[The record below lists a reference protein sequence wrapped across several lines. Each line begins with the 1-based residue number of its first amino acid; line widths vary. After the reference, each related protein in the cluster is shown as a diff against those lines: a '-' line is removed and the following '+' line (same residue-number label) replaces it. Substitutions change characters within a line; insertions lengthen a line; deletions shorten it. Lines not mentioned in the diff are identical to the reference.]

1 MNKVF
6 TAAAVMTV
14 AVMSSS
20 AMAGDWF
27 VGVEAGKSKEAVE
40 GKVNSVAE
48 VTLFSMESHTTAIK
62 GSGKAKTGSNG
73 IRVGK
78 YLDDNVRVYGTAS
91 KSSFKDSAVKQ
102 FNKEVPGKYEI
113 DSQQSL
119 MMSMDYVF
127 MKDSMVRPFV
137 GGSLGVNRIEAFG
150 KKDTS
155 VAYDTQTGVL
165 FIAGPVDFEL
175 GMKYIR
181 KNNRIKMSHG
191 VENASFELKDSKQ
204 AYLSAAYRF

>member
-27 VGVEAGKSKEAVE
+27 VGVEAGKSKDAIE
-40 GKVNSVAE
+40 GKYVDESISDFSSESSVISE
-48 VTLFSMESHTTAIK
+48 KLSS
-62 GSGKAKTGSNG
+62 KAKTGSYG

-155 VAYDTQTGVL
+155 VAYGAQAGVL